1 MARKR
6 KRRPP
11 ALLVY
16 LLVRTVLCVLQALP
30 LKVCYRIASFIG
42 WLAYHLDRR
51 HRDVALENLRFA
63 FGSDLTDDDRQ
74 RIVRNVYRHFASVIV
89 DMAFIVRKL
98 HERNWRQYISLRGQE
113 DVVRLLLSDRP
124 VILQSGHFGN
134 WEIGGY
140 VFGLFGFRP
149 CSVAR
154 TLDNPYLERLLR
166 SFRVRTGQR
175 IIYKK
180 GAFDKV
186 DSILRQG
193 GTIAILNDQ
202 DAGSRG
208 LFVEFFGRPAST
220 HKGPALLAL
229 QHNAPVVVGYAV
241 RLDDGLRYEM
251 ATSAVLDPSDSLE
264 ATNPVKHFTQR
275 TAHALER
282 AVRSAPEQYL
292 WLHRR
297 WKHQPTA
304 RRQRRPSPEQRRRPA
319 A

>member
-1 MARKR
+1 MARRR

-11 ALLVY
+11 ALAVY
-16 LLVRTVLCVLQALP
+16 LLVRIVLCIIQSLP
-30 LKVCYRIASFIG
+30 LRMCYRVAAFIG
-42 WLAYHLDRR
+42 WLAYRLDRR
-51 HRDVALENLRFA
+51 HRAVALANLQMA
-63 FGSDLTDDDRQ
+63 FGERLTDDQRE
-74 RIVRNVYRHFASVIV
+74 RIVRHVYRHFASVIV

-98 HERNWRQYISLRGQE
+98 HERNWRRYITLRGQE
-113 DVVRLLLSDRP
+113 EVVRLLLSDRP

-134 WEIGGY
+134 WEIAGY

-149 CSVAR
+149 YSVAR

-175 IIYKK
+175 IIYKR

-186 DSILRQG
+186 DAVLRSG

-202 DAGSRG
+202 DAGCRG
-208 LFVEFFGRPAST
+208 LFVDFFGRPAST

-229 QHNAPVVVGYAV
+229 EHRAPVVLGYAL
-241 RLDDGLRYEM
+241 RLGDGLQYEM
-251 ATSAVLDPSDSLE
+251 GTAAIVDPNDSLRE
-264 ATNPVKHFTQR
+264 QNPVRDLTQR
-275 TAHALER
+275 VAHALER
-282 AVRSAPEQYL
+282 AVRLAPDQYL

-297 WKHQPTA
+297 WKHQPGSS
-304 RRQRRPSPEQRRRPA
+304 RRMPRA